1 MAPRYVIVGAS
12 LAGATAAITLR
23 EEGADGSVTLIG
35 AEHEPPYE
43 RPPLS
48 KAYLRGDVPFDKA
61 LVRPAAFYAEHGIET
76 IFGTR
81 ATRIDPS
88 TRVVELEDHRQVPF
102 DALLIATG
110 GRNRRVSIPG
120 AALEGIYG
128 LRTVQDADRIRKEM
142 VAGRRAVVVGM
153 GFIGSEVTASLR
165 QKGLDVVA
173 VDPSKTP
180 LFRVLGEAIGRTIAD
195 LHRAHGVRTIFE
207 DTVAAFE
214 GTRRVT
220 HVVTKAGRRLECD
233 FVVMGIGIEPAVE
246 LLEGS
251 GIHVDNGVVVDEY
264 CQTNVSD
271 VYAAGDVA
279 NHHHPIFDRRIRV
292 EHWQN
297 AIKQGAAAAR
307 NILGRRVP
315 YDEVHWFWSDQ
326 YDANLQYAG
335 FHTTWEQLI
344 VRGRLDSDSYLACYV
359 NGGRIDAAVGLNRE
373 GRAACHAAHQVP
385 ARGRSRAAPGRRRRP
400 ALTTSTS
407 IAAHS
412 VEEGPD
418 DYPDPWFR
426 GNWLGDRRVHSANCS
441 SDKRALHCRHQ
452 HLGVLSLV
460 DGLVTV
466 SDSCVDD
473 W

>member
-23 EEGADGSVTLIG
+23 EEGGDGTVTLIG
-35 AEHEPPYE
+35 AEHELPYE

-76 IFGTR
+76 ILGAR
-81 ATRIDPS
+81 AMRIDPS
-88 TRVVELEDHRQVPF
+88 TRMVELEDHRQVPF

-120 AALEGIYG
+120 ADLEGIYG
-128 LRTVQDADRIRKEM
+128 LRTVQDADRIRKEI
-142 VAGRRAVVVGM
+142 VAGRRVVVVGM
-153 GFIGSEVTASLR
+153 GFIGSEVAASLR

-173 VDPSKTP
+173 IDPSKTP
-180 LFRVLGEAIGRTIAD
+180 LFRVLGEAVGQTIAD
-195 LHRAHGVRTIFE
+195 LHRAHGIRTIFE

-214 GTRRVT
+214 GTRHVT
-220 HVVTKAGRRLECD
+220 HVVTQAGLRLECD
-233 FVVMGIGIEPAVE
+233 FVIVGIGIQPAVE

-251 GIHVDNGVVVDEY
+251 GIHLDNGVVVDEY
-264 CQTNVSD
+264 CQTNVSG
-271 VYAAGDVA
+271 VYAAGDIA
-279 NHHHPIFDRRIRV
+279 NHYHPIFDRRIRV

-307 NILGRRVP
+307 NMLGKRVP

-344 VRGRLDSDSYLACYV
+344 VRGRLDSDSYLACFV
-359 NGGRIDAAVGLNRE
+359 NDGRIDAAVGLNR
-373 GRAACHAAHQVP
+373 AKDV
-385 ARGRSRAAPGRRRRP
+385 
-400 ALTTSTS
+400 
-407 IAAHS
+407 
-412 VEEGPD
+412 
-418 DYPDPWFR
+418 
-426 GNWLGDRRVHSANCS
+426 RRVMPLIKSR
-441 SDKRALHCRHQ
+441 RAVDLEQLRDEGVDLRSLHASPWR
-452 HLGVLSLV
+452 
-460 DGLVTV
+460 TA
-466 SDSCVDD
+466 
-473 W
+473 

>member
-23 EEGADGSVTLIG
+23 EEGADGTVTLIG
-35 AEHEPPYE
+35 AENELPYE

-76 IFGTR
+76 ILGTP
-81 ATRIDPS
+81 AARIDPS
-88 TRVVELEDHRQVPF
+88 TRIVELEDRRHVPF

-110 GRNRRVSIPG
+110 GRNRRLSIPG
-120 AALEGIYG
+120 AGLEGIYG
-128 LRTVQDADRIRKEM
+128 LRTAQDADRIRKEI
-142 VAGRRAVVVGM
+142 VADRRVVVVGM
-153 GFIGSEVTASLR
+153 GFIGSEVAASLR

-173 VDPSKTP
+173 IDPSKTP
-180 LFRVLGEAIGRTIAD
+180 LFRVLGEAVGQTIAD

-220 HVVTKAGRRLECD
+220 HVVTKAGLRLECD
-233 FVVMGIGIEPAVE
+233 FVVMGVGIEPAVD
-246 LLEGS
+246 LLDDS

-264 CQTNVSD
+264 CQTNVGG

-279 NHHHPIFDRRIRV
+279 NHYHPIFNRRIRV

-307 NILGRRVP
+307 NMLGKHVA

-335 FHTTWEQLI
+335 FHMKWEQLV
-344 VRGRLDSDSYLACYV
+344 VRGRLGSGSYLACYV
-359 NGGRIDAAVGLNRE
+359 NGGRIDAAVGLNRAKDVRRIMPLIKSRRAVDLEQLRDE
-373 GRAACHAAHQVP
+373 GVDLRSLN
-385 ARGRSRAAPGRRRRP
+385 ARS
-400 ALTTSTS
+400 
-407 IAAHS
+407 
-412 VEEGPD
+412 
-418 DYPDPWFR
+418 
-426 GNWLGDRRVHSANCS
+426 
-441 SDKRALHCRHQ
+441 
-452 HLGVLSLV
+452 
-460 DGLVTV
+460 
-466 SDSCVDD
+466 
-473 W
+473 

>member
-1 MAPRYVIVGAS
+1 MATRYVIVGAS

-23 EEGADGSVTLIG
+23 EEGADGTVTLIG
-35 AEHEPPYE
+35 AENELPYE

-61 LVRPAAFYAEHGIET
+61 LVRPAAFYAEHSIET
-76 IFGTR
+76 IFGMR

-88 TRVVELEDHRQVPF
+88 TRIVELEDHHQVPF

-120 AALEGIYG
+120 AALEGIYS

-142 VAGRRAVVVGM
+142 VAGRRVVVVGM

-165 QKGLDVVA
+165 QKGLDVV
-173 VDPSKTP
+173 VINPSKTP
-180 LFRVLGEAIGRTIAD
+180 LFRVLGEAVGQTIAD
-195 LHRAHGVRTIFE
+195 LHRTHGVRTIFE

-220 HVVTKAGRRLECD
+220 HVITRSGLRLECD
-233 FVVMGIGIEPAVE
+233 FVIVGIGIEPAVE

-251 GIHVDNGVVVDEY
+251 GIRLDNGVVVDEY
-264 CQTNVSD
+264 CQTNVSG

-279 NHHHPIFDRRIRV
+279 NHYHPIFNRRIRV

-315 YDEVHWFWSDQ
+315 YDEIHWFWSDQ

-359 NGGRIDAAVGLNRE
+359 NDGRIDAVVGLNR
-373 GRAACHAAHQVP
+373 AKDV
-385 ARGRSRAAPGRRRRP
+385 
-400 ALTTSTS
+400 
-407 IAAHS
+407 
-412 VEEGPD
+412 
-418 DYPDPWFR
+418 
-426 GNWLGDRRVHSANCS
+426 RRVMPLIKSR
-441 SDKRALHCRHQ
+441 RAVDLEQLRDEAVD
-452 HLGVLSLV
+452 LRSLKA
-460 DGLVTV
+460 
-466 SDSCVDD
+466 SQ
-473 W
+473 